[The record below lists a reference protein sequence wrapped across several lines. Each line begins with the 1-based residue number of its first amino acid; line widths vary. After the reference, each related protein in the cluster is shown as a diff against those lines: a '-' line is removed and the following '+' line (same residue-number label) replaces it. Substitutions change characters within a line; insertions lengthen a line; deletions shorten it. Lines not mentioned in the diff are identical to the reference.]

1 MRFSTQSAFTLIELM
16 LALVISAVLLALAA
30 PLFENNVAEVQR
42 NRAEVALLQL
52 SAKLENYFSENGTY
66 VGATIE
72 NVGANKL
79 MNGLQYTLSIF
90 SSDDNSFQVQAVPQ
104 NAQASRDA
112 QCGSLMVDEK
122 NERSISGGGDATQCW
137 Q

>member
-1 MRFSTQSAFTLIELM
+1 MKFSAQSAFTLIELM
-16 LALVISAVLLALAA
+16 LALAISAVLLALVT

-72 NVGANKL
+72 NLGANKL
-79 MNGLQYTLSIF
+79 MRGLQYALSIS
-90 SSDDNSFQVQAVPQ
+90 SSDDKNFEIQAAPQ
-104 NAQASRDA
+104 NAQASRDV
-112 QCGSLMVDEK
+112 QCGALIVNEK
-122 NERSISGGGDATQCW
+122 NERSISGDGDATQCW
-137 Q
+137 R